1 MAHMKENVD
10 QLRKIVEQTHYC
22 NAEFL
27 EAIPVTETFEG
38 RTVWQGIIHIF
49 SVQGHPSASR
59 CYAWSSPIEG
69 SSKRRY
75 YAVLHVPPIDSPQK
89 AVKASIVYD
98 YKSDKQ

>member
-1 MAHMKENVD
+1 MKENID
-10 QLRKIVEQTHYC
+10 QLKKIVEQTHYC

-27 EAIPVTETFEG
+27 EASPVTDTFEG
-38 RTVWQGIIHIF
+38 RTVWQGIIYVF
-49 SVQGHPSASR
+49 NVQGHPSASR

-89 AVKASIVYD
+89 TVKASIVYD
-98 YKSDKQ
+98 YKSDK